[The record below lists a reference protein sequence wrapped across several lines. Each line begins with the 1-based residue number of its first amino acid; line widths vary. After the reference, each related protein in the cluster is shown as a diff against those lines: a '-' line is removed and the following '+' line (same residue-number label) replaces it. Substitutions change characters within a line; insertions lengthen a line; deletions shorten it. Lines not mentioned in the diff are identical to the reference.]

1 MYNAGLLC
9 TTKLSN
15 YQYAVHVAFRRLECK
30 VLSNQNVRYLYL
42 PSLDLVQ
49 RESQGFFGCYL
60 VGKSSQCVAAFICDT
75 V

>member
-1 MYNAGLLC
+1 MHH
-9 TTKLSN
+9 KIEQLSIHC
-15 YQYAVHVAFRRLECK
+15 ACCLRRLECK

-42 PSLDLVQ
+42 PSLDLMQ

-60 VGKSSQCVAAFICDT
+60 VSKYSQCVATVIICDT